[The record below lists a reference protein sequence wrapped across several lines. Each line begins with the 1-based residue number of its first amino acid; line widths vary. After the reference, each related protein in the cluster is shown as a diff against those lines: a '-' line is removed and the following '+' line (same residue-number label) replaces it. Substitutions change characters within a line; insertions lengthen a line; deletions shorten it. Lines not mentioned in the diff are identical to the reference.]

1 MPISIEESQVIQLD
15 NGFVGGSGSFNF
27 REVTTNEISAL
38 LIERAELFK
47 EVWLEQLNSKK
58 LSHLVIL
65 KTWVMNLLKAI
76 NQYQ

>member
-1 MPISIEESQVIQLD
+1 MPISIEQSQKIELD

-27 REVTTNEISAL
+27 TEVTTNEISAL

-58 LSHLVIL
+58 IIASVNIEN
-65 KTWVMNLLKAI
+65 V
-76 NQYQ
+76 YY